1 MTTTDISADDLIRL
15 LPRTLAIF
23 PLEGA
28 LLLPHGQMPLHIFE
42 PRYRNMI
49 EEALGNS
56 RMMGMIQPRA
66 VHAEPAPDH
75 VEIFDTGCAGR
86 IVSFAETDD
95 GRFLITLKGVCRFKV
110 ESELPVFRGFRRVV
124 ADFSPFRSDL
134 ESASEEGIDRPRLLS
149 SARAYLLVKNIACDW
164 QAAEAASSQALV
176 TSLAMSCPFEPEEK
190 QALLECGDLVVRSQ
204 LLISLF
210 EMAMLAVDV
219 PPVAT
224 RH

>member
-1 MTTTDISADDLIRL
+1 MTDEIPADDLILL
-15 LPRTLAIF
+15 LPQTLPVF

-42 PRYRNMI
+42 QRYRNMI
-49 EEALGNS
+49 EEALGNG
-56 RMMGMIQPRA
+56 RMLGMIQPR
-66 VHAEPAPDH
+66 VMQPQPLPDH
-75 VEIFDTGCAGR
+75 VEIFETGCAGR

-95 GRFLITLKGVCRFKV
+95 GRFLITLKGVCRFHV
-110 ESELPVFRGFRRVV
+110 RQELPLFRGFRRVV
-124 ADFSPFRSDL
+124 PDYLMFRGDL
-134 ESASEEGIDRPRLLS
+134 EPASEEGIDRPRLLTT
-149 SARAYLLVKNIACDW
+149 ARAFLLLKNIACDW

-190 QALLECGDLVVRSQ
+190 QALLESDDLAKRCQ

-210 EMAMLAVDV
+210 EMAMLTADA
-219 PPVAT
+219 PVVGT

>member
-1 MTTTDISADDLIRL
+1 MTDIAADDLILL
-15 LPRTLAIF
+15 LPQTLAIF

-28 LLLPHGQMPLHIFE
+28 LLLPHGQLPLHIFE

-56 RMMGMIQPRA
+56 RMLGMIQPRVA
-66 VHAEPAPDH
+66 QQNPVPDQAD
-75 VEIFDTGCAGR
+75 IFETGCAGR

-95 GRFLITLKGVCRFKV
+95 GRFMITLKGVCRFKV
-110 ESELPVFRGFRRVV
+110 NRELPLFRGFRRIIPDYL
-124 ADFSPFRSDL
+124 AFRNDL
-134 ESASEEGIDRPRLLS
+134 EPASDEGIDRGRLLS
-149 SARAYLLVKNIACDW
+149 AARAFLMLKNIACDW
-164 QAAEAASSQALV
+164 QAAETASTQALV

-190 QALLECGDLVVRSQ
+190 QALLECNDLTGRCQ

-210 EMAMLAVDV
+210 EMAMLTADG
-219 PPVAT
+219 PPPST